1 MVIQWDFNGLF
12 IHIVYGL
19 VSEVVGERMAYRQP
33 VKVLLT
39 DCIKLLLNFRLHAYI
54 SLFLFIVMWQQ

>member
-1 MVIQWDFNGLF
+1 MVIQWIINGLF

-19 VSEVVGERMAYRQP
+19 GSEVVGERIAYRQP

-39 DCIKLLLNFRLHAYI
+39 DC
-54 SLFLFIVMWQQ
+54 M